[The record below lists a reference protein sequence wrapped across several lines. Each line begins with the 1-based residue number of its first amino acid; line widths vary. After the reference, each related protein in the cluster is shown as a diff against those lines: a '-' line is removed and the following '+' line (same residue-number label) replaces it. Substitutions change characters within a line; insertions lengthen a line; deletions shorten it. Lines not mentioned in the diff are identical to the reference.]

1 MSLFA
6 LAADHIQCWCPRL
19 EVSTG
24 SCSNL
29 SLRSLLSHL
38 RHQRLQFPPLNRNG
52 SYSLFLLPVHL
63 HRPGPCIL
71 GGWPLCVER
80 VPFAHRLHP
89 MILSDTFGG
98 APLGIDVK
106 KRFTDFIIFIKARFL
121 TFSLFFGPFLFY
133 SGDFSFYP

>member
-24 SCSNL
+24 SCSDL

-80 VPFAHRLHP
+80 VPFAHRLLS

-106 KRFTDFIIFIKARFL
+106 KTLHGFYYFYKSAFFNVFFIFWTVFIL
-121 TFSLFFGPFLFY
+121 
-133 SGDFSFYP
+133 